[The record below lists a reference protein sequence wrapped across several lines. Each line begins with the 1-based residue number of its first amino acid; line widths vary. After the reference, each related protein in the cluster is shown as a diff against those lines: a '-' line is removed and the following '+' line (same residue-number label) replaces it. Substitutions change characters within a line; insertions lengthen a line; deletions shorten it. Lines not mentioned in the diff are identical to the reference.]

1 MIKKREIIF
10 NIYSSYEN
18 LNVISKGKYSKSKK
32 LQNCIKNIL
41 IKKILKHKKEI
52 QSPKKRISLSTKK
65 LIKQKTSNNFQNIF
79 TNNIN
84 KLNLNNDKLKK
95 TEVKSLFKKNLISTD
110 ILENNK
116 VINSNKS
123 NKHKENSRHSSN
135 SILKRRKTKKNNDE
149 FLLDYV
155 SRNIR
160 DDNAVLNNPGQFYN
174 GLFSTIIKNANLSK
188 K

>member
-1 MIKKREIIF
+1 M
-10 NIYSSYEN
+10 SA
-18 LNVISKGKYSKSKK
+18 
-32 LQNCIKNIL
+32 
-41 IKKILKHKKEI
+41 
-52 QSPKKRISLSTKK
+52 KK

>member
-1 MIKKREIIF
+1 M
-10 NIYSSYEN
+10 SS
-18 LNVISKGKYSKSKK
+18 
-32 LQNCIKNIL
+32 
-41 IKKILKHKKEI
+41 
-52 QSPKKRISLSTKK
+52 KK
-65 LIKQKTSNNFQNIF
+65 LIKQKSSKNFQNIF

-84 KLNLNNDKLKK
+84 RLNPNNDKLKK

-110 ILENNK
+110 ILDNNQ
-116 VINSNKS
+116 VININKN
-123 NKHKENSRHSSN
+123 NKHKETSKHSSN
-135 SILKRRKTKKNNDE
+135 SIKRRKTKKNADE

-174 GLFSTIIKNANLSK
+174 GFFSTIIKNANLGK

>member
-1 MIKKREIIF
+1 MQK
-10 NIYSSYEN
+10 
-18 LNVISKGKYSKSKK
+18 
-32 LQNCIKNIL
+32 CIKNIL
-41 IKKILKHKKEI
+41 IKKILKHKKET

-65 LIKQKTSNNFQNIF
+65 LIKQKSTKNFQKIF

-95 TEVKSLFKKNLISTD
+95 TEVKSLFKNNLISTD
-110 ILENNK
+110 ILGNNQE
-116 VINSNKS
+116 ININKS
-123 NKHKENSRHSSN
+123 NRNKETSKHSSN
-135 SILKRRKTKKNNDE
+135 SISKRRKTKKNADE

-174 GLFSTIIKNANLSK
+174 GFFSTIIKNANLGK